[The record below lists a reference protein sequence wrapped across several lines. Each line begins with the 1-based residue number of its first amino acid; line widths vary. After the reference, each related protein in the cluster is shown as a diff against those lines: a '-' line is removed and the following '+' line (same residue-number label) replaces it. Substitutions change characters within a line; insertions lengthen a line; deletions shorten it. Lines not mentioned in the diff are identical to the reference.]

1 MTRGTL
7 AAVLW
12 VSCLVSRAQ
21 DSPAGPAPPTVV
33 ASLARQAAEAKAG
46 GRLEQSAALYGKAVK
61 VAPSWAEGWRQL
73 GLLQFDAQQYTA
85 CRDSFQKLARLNSKL
100 GSDFAY
106 LGLCEF
112 HTKEYR
118 AAVADLEKGYALGL
132 RLEEPVTPVALY
144 RTAVLQ
150 TQAGNFE
157 RALQFCRLLTRLKPN
172 DPAVVAVAGIAS
184 LRLPI
189 FPQELAEG
197 DRDVAFKLG
206 SAMLTGGAHPVE
218 EATRRFEELVKEY
231 PDRPNVHYSYAMILL
246 ANDPNRGVTALERTL
261 ALDPKHLPALVA
273 MAFEYLNRG
282 EAARALPF
290 AERAVATAPG
300 SFAARGCLG
309 RTLVELNQFEKGAKE
324 LELAAKLEPSS
335 SQLQFLLSSTYTK
348 LGRKEEAARARAEF
362 ARLKAAE
369 DERMGREEK

>member
-1 MTRGTL
+1 MRAVLGLVFAGWVYGQAPASPTAAIAQLASRAEEAAQANRPEDAMRLFRQAVALVPTWDAGWWRLGTL
-7 AAVLW
+7 QYG
-12 VSCLVSRAQ
+12 AQ
-21 DSPAGPAPPTVV
+21 RYA
-33 ASLARQAAEAKAG
+33 
-46 GRLEQSAALYGKAVK
+46 
-61 VAPSWAEGWRQL
+61 
-73 GLLQFDAQQYTA
+73 A
-85 CRDSFQKLARLNSKL
+85 CRDSFRKLASLKPKL
-100 GSDFAY
+100 GSAFAY

-132 RLEEPVTPVALY
+132 RLEEPVTRVALY
-144 RTAVLQ
+144 TTAVLQ

-172 DPAVVAVAGIAS
+172 DPAVIAVAGIAS

-231 PDRPNVHYSYAMILL
+231 PNRPNVHYSYAMILL
-246 ANDPNRGVTALERTL
+246 ANDPSRGVTALERTL

-309 RTLVELNQFEKGAKE
+309 RTLVELNEFEKGARE
-324 LELAAKLEPSS
+324 LEIAVKLEPGS
-335 SQLQFLLSSTYTK
+335 SQLQYALASAYTK
-348 LGRKEEAARARAEF
+348 LGRKEDAARARAEF

-369 DERMGREEK
+369 GERAERDAK